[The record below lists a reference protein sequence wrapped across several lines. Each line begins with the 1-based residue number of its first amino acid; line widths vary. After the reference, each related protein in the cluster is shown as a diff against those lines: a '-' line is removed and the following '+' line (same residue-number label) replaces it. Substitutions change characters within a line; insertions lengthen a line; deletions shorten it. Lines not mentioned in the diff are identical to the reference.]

1 MRKFLGVLG
10 CVWMAAAAMAVDTR
24 RFELLKGVHYYQV
37 SSGGALLQ
45 TNNMYR
51 FSAQVYATQAGAVRG
66 SSFITPRGSRI
77 DLLPDRDGDPYRFRD
92 RFDDFFGL
100 DHNYPDG
107 VYTFGISALNDGDRT
122 MEISIAGAAYPEAP
136 VIANYEA
143 LQNLPYNMY
152 NEVAWRPFQ
161 GAAASDFI
169 QLQIEDVAGNNIW
182 ETPDFGEPGALN
194 GLATGTI
201 IPAGE
206 LKAGQLYVG
215 LLRFTKVVQGASQA
229 YPGVAGLCGY
239 FARTEFTLRADGND
253 INADVDR
260 VEIWKTRRA
269 TQLPGASPT
278 LHVRPWEFF
287 ARADT
292 DSHAFL
298 RGRVA
303 TPKGLVQLMLPDSD
317 FAEFEFDDD
326 AIIES
331 APFETQYP
339 AGAYAVSLERTSAPP
354 TTVTLNLP
362 EPDYPPA
369 PHLQNL
375 PAAAELPQNTDLVVA
390 WAPWTTFG
398 AMDFIRVELED
409 EGNKIF
415 DTPNYASVKR
425 LHPSETTVTIA
436 STNFVPG
443 HAYRLFVTFANTQI
457 SDTRALPGALV
468 FGGHATRTRFDF
480 SVAPPNVPRFG
491 VTLTRRV
498 WQRGEGIYEP
508 HATLAHTFEAA
519 ASPSRSGALVAAQA
533 NLPGVGET
541 QLTSNAGRT
550 EFNLLL
556 AESSE
561 EALLRRFPTGV
572 YPFRFETANDGIRTS
587 SATLNDHQFP
597 PLPFVRHLSNYV
609 MLRPTAANLISW
621 QLWTGADTNR
631 DTVEFSLFNSTNG
644 AVNLGT
650 VELTPTSTN
659 VVIPVD
665 TLRANQSYTARLRFI
680 RGRTAEQA
688 TYPGARGNGALVSE
702 TSFYLST
709 LARTSAAAPNSPF
722 AMSGLVSA
730 NGRAQFRIV
739 PTLTGRSYRI
749 WRSEDLLSWTAFQ
762 TNTASAT
769 PGQTLTV
776 QIPIDPLTAPSF
788 FRTSLM
794 P

>member
-1 MRKFLGVLG
+1 MRKIFGVLG
-10 CVWMAAAAMAVDTR
+10 CVWMALGAMAIDTQ
-24 RFELLKGVHYYQV
+24 RFELLKGIHYYQV
-37 SSGGALLQ
+37 SPGGAILQ

-51 FSAQVYATQAGAVRG
+51 FSAQAFATEVGAVRG
-66 SSFITPRGSRI
+66 STIITPRGSRI
-77 DLLPDRDGDPYRFRD
+77 DLLPDRDGDPFRFRD

-107 VYTFGISALNDGDRT
+107 VYTFGIAARSDGDRT
-122 MEISIAGAAYPEAP
+122 MEIHLVGGAYPEAP
-136 VIANYEA
+136 VIVNYDA

-152 NEVAWRPFQ
+152 NEVAWRPIP

-169 QLQIEDVAGNNIW
+169 QLQIEDVTGNNVW
-182 ETPDFGEPGALN
+182 ETPDFGEPGALD
-194 GLATGTI
+194 GLSTGTI

-215 LLRFTKVVQGASQA
+215 LLRFTKVVQSASRA
-229 YPGVAGLCGY
+229 YPGAPGLCGY
-239 FARTEFTLRADGND
+239 FARTEFSVRAVGND
-253 INADVDR
+253 VRALVDR

-269 TQLPGASPT
+269 TQLPGASPI
-278 LHVRPWEFF
+278 LHARPWEFF

-292 DSHAFL
+292 DSREFSS
-298 RGRVA
+298 GRIT
-303 TPKGLVQLMLPDSD
+303 TPKGLSQMMSPDSD

-339 AGAYAVSLERTSAPP
+339 AGNYTVLLERNSGPP
-354 TTVTLNLP
+354 TTATLPLP
-362 EPDYPPA
+362 APEYPPA
-369 PHLQNL
+369 PNLQNL
-375 PAAAELPQNTDLVVA
+375 PAAAELPQNSDFVVS

-398 AMDFIRVELED
+398 PMDFIRVELED
-409 EGNKIF
+409 EGDKIF

-425 LHPSETTVTIA
+425 LHPTETTVTIA

-491 VTLTRRV
+491 VALTRRV

-508 HATLAHTFEAA
+508 HSTLPFAFEAT
-519 ASPSRSGALVAAQA
+519 ASPSRSGALVAGQVS
-533 NLPGVGET
+533 LPGAGET
-541 QLTSNAGRT
+541 QLTSNAART

-556 AESSE
+556 VEGSE
-561 EALLRRFPTGV
+561 EALLRRFPVGA
-572 YPFRFETANDGIRTS
+572 YPFRFETANDGIRA
-587 SATLNDHQFP
+587 SAAALNDHQFP

-609 MLRPTAANLISW
+609 MLRPTAANLITW
-621 QLWTGADTNR
+621 QVWAGADTNR
-631 DTVEFSLFNSTNG
+631 DAVEFSLFNSTNG
-644 AVNLGT
+644 LVNLEN
-650 VELTPTSTN
+650 VELTPASTN
-659 VVIPVD
+659 IVIPVD
-665 TLRANQSYTARLRFI
+665 TLRANQTYTARLRFI

-688 TYPGARGNGALVSE
+688 TYPGARGSGALISE

-709 LARTSAAAPNSPF
+709 LARTSPTAPNSPF
-722 AMSGLVSA
+722 TMSGLVTT

-749 WRSEDLLSWTAFQ
+749 WRSEDLLNWAPFQ
-762 TNTASAT
+762 TNTASAA

-776 QIPIDPLTAPSF
+776 QVPIDPSAAPSF
-788 FRTSLM
+788 FRASLM